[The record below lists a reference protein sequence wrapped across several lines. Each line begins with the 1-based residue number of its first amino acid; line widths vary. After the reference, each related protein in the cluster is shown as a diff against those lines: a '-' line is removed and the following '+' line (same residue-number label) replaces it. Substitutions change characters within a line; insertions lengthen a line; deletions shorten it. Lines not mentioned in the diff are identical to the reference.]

1 MRYMGSK
8 RRIVK
13 DILSIIEKREHKNQ
27 TFVEPFC
34 GGCNVTSAIGGE
46 RIAADIDG
54 DLIAFWKK
62 IQAGWLPTKIT
73 RAQYIDLRAGNGPD
87 YLRAWAAY
95 GCSFRGKKWGGFAGV
110 VKRKNG
116 EICDYQ
122 KERLAGLMKQAPTL
136 AGVKFIAAPFDRLK
150 IPPRSLIYCDPPYAG
165 TTDYKT
171 KFDHVAFWQWCREK
185 VKERHAVYVSEYA
198 APSDFVC
205 VWAKTIIKN
214 LHTGPGRERTEKLF
228 VHKTQVTK

>member
-13 DILSIIEKREHKNQ
+13 DILPIILQHRQPRQ

-34 GGCNVTSAIGGE
+34 GGCNVTSAVSGR
-46 RIAADIDG
+46 RIAADVDA

-62 IQAGWLPTKIT
+62 IQAGWTPPKIT
-73 RAQYIDLRAGNGPD
+73 RQKYVDLRTGNGPD
-87 YLRAWAAY
+87 YLRGWAAY
-95 GCSFRGKKWGGFAGV
+95 GCSFRGKKWGGFAGI
-110 VKRKNG
+110 VKRKNRKP
-116 EICDYQ
+116 CDEQ
-122 KERLAGLMKQAPTL
+122 AERLRSIAKQVSAL
-136 AGVKFIAAPFDRLK
+136 AGVKFVAAPYDRLK

-171 KFDHVAFWQWCREK
+171 NFDHEVFWQWCREK
-185 VKERHAVYVSEYA
+185 AKEGHTVYVSEYA
-198 APSDFVC
+198 APDDFVC
-205 VWAKTIIKN
+205 VWSKTTIKN

-228 VHKTQVTK
+228 VRASQAGK